1 MRITRN
7 IAFAVAGFSLGS
19 LLLMGCEQTP
29 TGPGVAED
37 QTPVTE
43 AATETAQNTQTPSAA
58 TESQPANP
66 PSYAAIPTD
75 GSGATASAAQ
85 PPSSDP
91 VAASAEANSGSTTP
105 AAATQGAGTAPTAE
119 QAPGIQSSTSAIEA
133 TMSVLQQSNNFWSS
147 SRPSLAPRRDILSDV
162 TNGFNDALNTAA
174 NTIGGLAGAPTC
186 PTVTRTVDLNGIT
199 VKIDY
204 GTGCQD
210 PLTGKTL
217 SGTVTMVKALTK
229 VTSTFAGLSDGT
241 RTLDGKSEM
250 ALSGTSLTLSGNSN
264 LKGPKGITST
274 NLNEV
279 FAYSDM
285 GTATNFLDDR
295 LTGNGTSSIVAPNG
309 MTATTALKNLVYEPI
324 TCPLEPKSGSV
335 EATAGPVKATMPVG
349 DDGSAPWPLWCD
361 GCGSVY
367 VNGLKIGKVCWVGGV
382 SFEPSIPIPGL

>member
-1 MRITRN
+1 MKTTLN
-7 IAFAVAGFSLGS
+7 LALALAGFSLGT
-19 LLLMGCEQTP
+19 LVLMGCEQAP
-29 TGPGVAED
+29 TGPGVAEE
-37 QTPVTE
+37 QSPVTE
-43 AATETAQNTQTPSAA
+43 TSESAQNTQTPAAA
-58 TESQPANP
+58 TEPQPGNP
-66 PSYAAIPTD
+66 ESYAAIAAD
-75 GSGATASAAQ
+75 GSSAATSATQ
-85 PPSSDP
+85 PSSYNP
-91 VAASAEANSGSTTP
+91 VAASSDTTQASAAEATTTTQS
-105 AAATQGAGTAPTAE
+105 ATPPTAE
-119 QAPGIQSSTSAIEA
+119 QAQDIQSSTSAIEA

-147 SRPSLAPRRDILSDV
+147 SRSSLAPRRDILSNV
-162 TNGFNDALNTAA
+162 TEGFNSALNTAA
-174 NTIGGLAGAPTC
+174 NTIGGVVGAPTC
-186 PTVTRTVDLNGIT
+186 PAVTRTIDASGIT

-210 PLTGKTL
+210 PLTGKTF

-229 VTSTFAGLSDGT
+229 VTSTFASLSDGT

-250 ALSGTSLTLSGNSN
+250 ALNGTSLTLSGNSN
-264 LKGPKGITST
+264 MKGPKGITST
-274 NLNEV
+274 TLNEV

-309 MTATTALKNLVYEPI
+309 LTATTALKNLIYEPV

-335 EATAGPVKATMPVG
+335 EATAGPVKGTMPVG